1 VVVTHLEVVH
11 PAIEAVGDFTFPATG
26 TRLRVLGGDEE
37 GDGPWFV
44 AADVAEALGYQRA
57 PDLVRRLA
65 FDEKGVRQLH
75 TPGGAQVVRVINEP
89 GLYQAAMGAKTQ
101 LGAQFRRWIAHDL
114 LPKLRRTGRY
124 VLAEDLK
131 WKRAAAG
138 LEVEIMELETEV
150 EVLGDRAVVATG
162 SEFRHGGVS
171 VWEMRDSLVSDAEL
185 DGPTRSVMAQ
195 LEALGVFYRVHFGR
209 YVIMEGWHDILFAE
223 TKVKRGDQVTVYSW
237 GVARVRPGCQR
248 EFLTRVYLL
257 KQEQKQRASR
267 RRARATRPGLAA

>member
-1 VVVTHLEVVH
+1 MVVTHLEVVH
-11 PAIEAVGDFTFPATG
+11 PPIEAVDDFTFPATG
-26 TRLRVLGGDEE
+26 TRFRVLGSDNDA
-37 GDGPWFV
+37 DGLWFV

-65 FDEKGVRQLH
+65 FDEKGVRELH

-101 LGAQFRRWIAHDL
+101 LGVQFRRWIAHDL

-124 VLAEDLK
+124 VVAEDLK

-150 EVLGDRAVVATG
+150 EVLGDRAVLAIG

-171 VWEMRDSLVSDAEL
+171 VWEMRDCLVSDAEL
-185 DGPTRSVMAQ
+185 DGPTRSVMCQ
-195 LEALGVFYRVHFGR
+195 LEDLGVLYRIRHGR
-209 YVIMEGWHDILFAE
+209 YVIMEGWHDLLFAE
-223 TKVKRGDQVTVYSW
+223 TRVRRGDQVSVYSW

-267 RRARATRPGLAA
+267 RRARSARLSIAS